1 VWARLC
7 VATGLRRDEFEEME
21 LADVAALNHAVAEE
35 ERREMRR
42 DARLFALMCNL
53 TAGGRKGGKTWSE
66 EDFLPKE
73 TAGPI
78 DDEKAREAL
87 EAYRARVAKGRKRRG

>member
-1 VWARLC
+1 MWARLC
-7 VATGLRRDEFEEME
+7 VATGLRKADFEELE
-21 LADVAALNHAVAEE
+21 LADIAALNHAVAEE

-42 DARLFALMCNL
+42 DARLYALMCNL

-73 TAGPI
+73 TAGPVQT
-78 DDEKAREAL
+78 EEARQAL
-87 EAYRARVAKGRKRRG
+87 EAYRARVSKGRKRRG

>member
-1 VWARLC
+1 MWARLHA
-7 VATGLRRDEFEEME
+7 ATGLRKADFDELE
-21 LADVAALNHAVAEE
+21 LADIADLNAAVAEA

-78 DDEKAREAL
+78 EEEKARQAL
-87 EAYRARVAKGRKRRG
+87 EAYRARVAKGRKGR